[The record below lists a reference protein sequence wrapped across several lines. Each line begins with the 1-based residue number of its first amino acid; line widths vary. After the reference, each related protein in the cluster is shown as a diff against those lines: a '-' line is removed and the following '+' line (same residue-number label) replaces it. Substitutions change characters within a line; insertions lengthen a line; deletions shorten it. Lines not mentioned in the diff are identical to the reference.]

1 MFGILFLK
9 IFFWAYNFFIFVL
22 TFQWKS
28 SEFFLF
34 QAFQRVSK
42 PTRINEKH
50 HSFHNTVS
58 LKKPHSFYAP
68 QLTSQQSQKPFW
80 FYKFLIKLVSV
91 LCQKKHFHFPRT
103 SLLKHFESK
112 YLYIIFLYI
121 FVRTFLFQ
129 RRSKILSRG
138 GKGLVDWII
147 SLRQLAVEAS

>member
-1 MFGILFLK
+1 MSWSSLSINKIWSKKKKKKDPNLMFGILFLK
-9 IFFWAYNFFIFVL
+9 IFFRAYNFFIFVL

-58 LKKPHSFYAP
+58 LKKTHSFYAS
-68 QLTSQQSQKPFW
+68 QLTSQHSQKPFW

-103 SLLKHFESK
+103 SFLKHFESK
-112 YLYIIFLYI
+112 YLYISVYLRQNI
-121 FVRTFLFQ
+121 FVPET
-129 RRSKILSRG
+129 
-138 GKGLVDWII
+138 
-147 SLRQLAVEAS
+147 

>member
-1 MFGILFLK
+1 MSWSSLSINEIWSKKKKKKIQISCLEFFFWRYFFGHTTFLFLS
-9 IFFWAYNFFIFVL
+9 
-22 TFQWKS
+22 FQWKS

-58 LKKPHSFYAP
+58 LKKTHSFYAS
-68 QLTSQQSQKPFW
+68 QLTSQHSQKPFW

-103 SLLKHFESK
+103 SFLKHFESK
-112 YLYIIFLYI
+112 YLYISVYLRQNI
-121 FVRTFLFQ
+121 FVPET
-129 RRSKILSRG
+129 
-138 GKGLVDWII
+138 
-147 SLRQLAVEAS
+147 